1 MTSTPKR
8 LVFSE
13 EYIKATKELRKTYR
27 NLDRD
32 LEPLLEELRQG
43 KTPGER
49 LQNAQSFTMYKVRIA
64 NSDAQRG
71 KRGGYRV
78 IFCLYVEDSVILVTL
93 YSKSDMDNISNE
105 FLMGILK
112 RLTDRK

>member
-1 MTSTPKR
+1 MTNVPKR
-8 LVFSE
+8 LIFAE
-13 EYIKATKELRKTYR
+13 EYIKAAKELRKTYR

-49 LQNAQSFTMYKVRIA
+49 LQNVQSHIIYKVRVA

-71 KRGGYRV
+71 KSGGYRV
-78 IFCLYVEDSVILVTL
+78 IFSLHFEDSVILATL
-93 YSKSDMDNISNE
+93 YSKSNMDDISNE
-105 FLMGILK
+105 FLMGTLK
-112 RLTDRK
+112 RLTGGR